1 MFLSLC
7 MPVNKIRRKG
17 RSLRK
22 TRKLE
27 HRERGRER
35 DDLMIKEV
43 SKGANMTKRREEWG
57 GWRGFGLGKREL
69 ERAGKTETDHLKVM
83 REGLRR

>member
-1 MFLSLC
+1 MDVFVFVHASKQ
-7 MPVNKIRRKG
+7 NQEKRKEFEKDEEM
-17 RSLRK
+17 RAQ
-22 TRKLE
+22 
-27 HRERGRER
+27 RERER
-35 DDLMIKEV
+35 DDLMIKGV

-83 REGLRR
+83 REGPRR

>member
-1 MFLSLC
+1 MC
-7 MPVNKIRRKG
+7 MPVNKMRRKG

-27 HRERGRER
+27 HRERER
-35 DDLMIKEV
+35 DDLMIKGV

-83 REGLRR
+83 REGPRR

>member
-1 MFLSLC
+1 MDVFVFVHASKQ
-7 MPVNKIRRKG
+7 NQEKRKEFEKDEEM
-17 RSLRK
+17 RAQ
-22 TRKLE
+22 
-27 HRERGRER
+27 RER
-35 DDLMIKEV
+35 DDLMIKGV

-83 REGLRR
+83 REGPRR

>member
-1 MFLSLC
+1 
-7 MPVNKIRRKG
+7 
-17 RSLRK
+17 
-22 TRKLE
+22 
-27 HRERGRER
+27 
-35 DDLMIKEV
+35 MIKGV

-83 REGLRR
+83 REGPRR

>member
-7 MPVNKIRRKG
+7 MPVNKMRRKG

-27 HRERGRER
+27 HRERER
-35 DDLMIKEV
+35 DDLMIKGV

-83 REGLRR
+83 REGPRR